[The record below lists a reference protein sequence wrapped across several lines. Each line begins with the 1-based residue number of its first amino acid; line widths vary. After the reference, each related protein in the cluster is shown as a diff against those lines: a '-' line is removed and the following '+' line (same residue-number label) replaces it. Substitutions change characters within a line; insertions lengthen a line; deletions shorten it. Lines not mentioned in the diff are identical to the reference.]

1 MEKAYRGMIGG
12 YSIWKDGD
20 EKHEPTHK
28 ILTNEEY
35 LKLISQ
41 IKSLERQLSEEQ
53 TAHTSDVNTV
63 KKQAQ
68 AYKQR
73 VDQEAQEKVDEAL
86 KQVTA
91 AKEEAKYQTE
101 LNTTL
106 LEISKN
112 RANADRRLK
121 PKKEH
126 SGYLVVSSTEKPHK
140 YKDGSYMKEI
150 AIWETVIQTPY
161 NVDFSEAQARKQIK
175 NDLFKENDSWLIGK
189 IGINAT
195 WGNGMAKLLKDEEYR
210 EYNCKIGEHV
220 RANFKAGYWEVI
232 YTHTKPLGI
241 VPKEMRAS

>member
-73 VDQEAQEKVDEAL
+73 VDQEAQEKVQEAL

-112 RANADRRLK
+112 RANADRKLK
-121 PKKEH
+121 PK
-126 SGYLVVSSTEKPHK
+126 
-140 YKDGSYMKEI
+140 KEI

-161 NVDFSEAQARKQIK
+161 NVDFSEAQARKQVK

-220 RANFKAGYWEVI
+220 RANYKAGYWEVI

-241 VPKEMRAS
+241 VPKEMRVS